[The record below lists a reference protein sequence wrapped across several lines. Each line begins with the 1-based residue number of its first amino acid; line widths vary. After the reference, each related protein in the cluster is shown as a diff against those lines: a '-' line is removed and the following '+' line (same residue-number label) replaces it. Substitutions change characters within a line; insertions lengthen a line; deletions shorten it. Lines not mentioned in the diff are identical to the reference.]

1 MMTYK
6 NSSKVERSGKVV
18 IFDTNILLFIV
29 RKPLDILAELEE
41 VIKEPFIPVV
51 LDVTLMEISKL
62 TKSKSIKLKL
72 NASTVYDFIIK
83 KFQVVNFNK
92 KNLSVDEAIYQFAI
106 ENNCI
111 VVTGDKKLRQML
123 KHKGIKVIC
132 IKNRRLK
139 EC

>member
-1 MMTYK
+1 MTYK

-18 IFDTNILLFIV
+18 VFDTNILLFMV
-29 RKPLDILAELEE
+29 RKPSDIFAELEE
-41 VIKEPFIPVV
+41 IVKEPFVPVV

-72 NASTVYDFIIK
+72 NALTVYDFIIK
-83 KFQVVNFNK
+83 KLQVVNFNK

-132 IKNRRLK
+132 IKNRHLK

>member
-1 MMTYK
+1 MTYK

-18 IFDTNILLFIV
+18 IFDTNILLFMV

-41 VIKEPFIPVV
+41 VIREPFIPVV
-51 LDVTLMEISKL
+51 LDSTLMEISKL

>member
-1 MMTYK
+1 MTYK